1 MRNVHLQLLKGLRGR
16 RLFRSLA
23 AGLAVLAVAGLGGC
37 GGGSSSSLAANQM
50 RMTVE
55 ADPQIQA
62 MDPGGAP
69 INALYV
75 SIVVCD
81 SSDHCVTVPYVEV
94 DTGSVGLR
102 LRYKAL
108 AGLNLQPIDLS
119 DGGQLA
125 TCEDYLTGYAW
136 GSVERATVELGGETP
151 IGVPIEVY
159 GSGGP
164 APAVPASC
172 ASLGTNSGS
181 LLAMGGNGV
190 LGVDA
195 VSSFSAL
202 YFDCTGSVCTR
213 LSTLP
218 KRDDVANP
226 VSFLGASDNNGL
238 ILTLPS
244 IAASG
249 VPMAQGTLTF
259 GLDTRY
265 DNRTTGFEAIPT
277 DGVVD
282 IGVTVQGQSYPN
294 SAIDSGSNGYF
305 GALNL
310 PYDSA
315 TLSFTPSTLQVLPI
329 TLSNGVGGQP
339 TVAWPAS
346 IDIGN
351 GLALQNGKA
360 FALDD
365 VGAYMD
371 TPSSILL
378 GLPFFFG
385 RSIAYAMSGMS
396 SGLGVGPIVGVRQ
409 P

>member
-1 MRNVHLQLLKGLRGR
+1 
-16 RLFRSLA
+16 
-23 AGLAVLAVAGLGGC
+23 
-37 GGGSSSSLAANQM
+37 
-50 RMTVE
+50 
-55 ADPQIQA
+55 
-62 MDPGGAP
+62 
-69 INALYV
+69 
-75 SIVVCD
+75 
-81 SSDHCVTVPYVEV
+81 
-94 DTGSVGLR
+94 
-102 LRYKAL
+102 
-108 AGLNLQPIDLS
+108 
-119 DGGQLA
+119 
-125 TCEDYLTGYAW
+125 
-136 GSVERATVELGGETP
+136 
-151 IGVPIEVY
+151 
-159 GSGGP
+159 
-164 APAVPASC
+164 
-172 ASLGTNSGS
+172 
-181 LLAMGGNGV
+181 MGGNGV